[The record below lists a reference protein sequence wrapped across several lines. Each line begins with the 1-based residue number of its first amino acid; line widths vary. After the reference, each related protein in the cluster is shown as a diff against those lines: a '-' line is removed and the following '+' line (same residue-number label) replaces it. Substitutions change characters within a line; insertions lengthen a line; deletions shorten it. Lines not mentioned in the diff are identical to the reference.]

1 MGVLRPIKRCQISN
15 QLGKTPNIRTKTP
28 RSPLGLGVCQL
39 PIMDM
44 KTDTI
49 PIYTIGYGSRSISE
63 FIDVLHQYDIAYL
76 IDVRSVPHSGYKPEF
91 SKNQLANEVEQ
102 HGIRYVYMG
111 DLLGGKPDDES
122 CYVNGIVDYERVKEA
137 EFYQRGI
144 ERLRTAWTQQ
154 QRVALMCAEE
164 KPEHCHRTKLVSATL
179 TDEDL
184 PVVHIDENSEEM
196 SQEQI
201 IDRITGGQMNLF
213 GEETFYSRKKH
224 N

>member
-1 MGVLRPIKRCQISN
+1 
-15 QLGKTPNIRTKTP
+15 
-28 RSPLGLGVCQL
+28 
-39 PIMDM
+39 MDK

-63 FIDVLHQYDIAYL
+63 FIDVLQQYEIAYL

-102 HGIRYVYMG
+102 HGIRYVFMG

-122 CYVNGIVDYERVKEA
+122 CYVNGIVDYEKVKEA
-137 EFYQRGI
+137 EFYKRGI

-154 QRVALMCAEE
+154 QRVALMCAEG
-164 KPEHCHRTKLVSATL
+164 KPEHCHRAKLVSATL

-196 SQEQI
+196 TQEQI